1 MFAFIIGSCLG
12 SFYYCLA
19 CRLPRGQSILTP
31 PSYCPT
37 CHHRLDTKDLIPILS
52 ILWLR
57 FRCRYC
63 RSKIPVS
70 SLLAEL
76 GFGLLFVKITN
87 LPNFSQQLL
96 GFCWFSCA
104 FILSFVDILYLI
116 LEPFV
121 FFSGSG
127 FLWLLAFHMGMPFY
141 VYHFIIT
148 LLLWLCTHFSS
159 QEMLGEGDLLL
170 ACAWF
175 PWMSLSQISL
185 LLIIASGSGIIYL
198 FVKKILFRQPFA
210 AIPFIPFMTL
220 GLVFCSL

>member
-19 CRLPRGQSILTP
+19 YRLPRGQSILTP

-37 CHHRLDTKDLIPILS
+37 CHHRLGTKDLIPILS

-63 RSKIPVS
+63 RAKIPVS

-76 GFGLLFVKITN
+76 CFGLLFVKITN

-96 GFCWFSCA
+96 SFCWFSCA

-121 FFSGSG
+121 FF
-127 FLWLLAFHMGMPFY
+127 
-141 VYHFIIT
+141 
-148 LLLWLCTHFSS
+148 
-159 QEMLGEGDLLL
+159 
-170 ACAWF
+170 
-175 PWMSLSQISL
+175 
-185 LLIIASGSGIIYL
+185 
-198 FVKKILFRQPFA
+198 
-210 AIPFIPFMTL
+210 
-220 GLVFCSL
+220 